1 MAKLTQEERIKK
13 ALAQRAQIEEKIK
26 KLQEQD
32 RKKSLDRLE
41 SIAKAT
47 GLLDVPDENLIPDL
61 KALVERL
68 KTGLPTT

>member
-41 SIAKAT
+41 SIAKVT
-47 GLLDVPDENLIPDL
+47 GLLDVPDATLIPDL
-61 KALVERL
+61 KVLVERL

>member
-1 MAKLTQEERIKK
+1 MAKMTQEERIQK

-32 RKKSLDRLE
+32 RKKSLTRLE
-41 SIAKAT
+41 SIARAT
-47 GLLDVPDENLIPDL
+47 GLLDVPDDALLPPL

>member
-47 GLLDVPDENLIPDL
+47 GLLDVPDATLIPDL
-61 KALVERL
+61 KVLVERL